1 MSVGYTRY
9 TVSYL
14 FYIFTPR
21 PVQLHI
27 GKEIGRGSYGEIL
40 EGTLGTRPV
49 AIKRLH
55 RMLRDFAAQT
65 QEALEAILGS
75 FRRECEL
82 LEKARSPHIVE
93 FFGVFDEEDTI
104 LLVMELMHQTLQTY
118 LKDHKGSLPLEK
130 QVDICYQVSQEGT
143 IPSGDLRII
152 RSKTRSNFLIAQRN
166 RPLLPL
172 RYARRCQPDVSIK
185 PSWWYEQNYEMLF
198 ISSCVWLV
206 TPATFRDA

>member
-1 MSVGYTRY
+1 MV
-9 TVSYL
+9 L
-14 FYIFTPR
+14 CFNNCIFTPLTD
-21 PVQLHI
+21 QLHK

-55 RMLRDFAAQT
+55 RIFRDYAEHN
-65 QEALEAILGS
+65 QETLEAILAS

-104 LLVMELMHQTLQTY
+104 LLVMELMHQTLQKY

-130 QVDICYQVSQEGT
+130 QVDICYQVSQE
-143 IPSGDLRII
+143 
-152 RSKTRSNFLIAQRN
+152 
-166 RPLLPL
+166 
-172 RYARRCQPDVSIK
+172 
-185 PSWWYEQNYEMLF
+185 
-198 ISSCVWLV
+198 
-206 TPATFRDA
+206 

>member
-1 MSVGYTRY
+1 MSVGIYSIY
-9 TVSYL
+9 IAL
-14 FYIFTPR
+14 CFYCIFTPR
-21 PVQLHI
+21 PDQLHI

-55 RMLRDFAAQT
+55 RMLRDFTAQT
-65 QEALEAILGS
+65 KEALEAILGS

-104 LLVMELMHQTLQTY
+104 LLVMELMYQTLQKY

-130 QVDICYQVSQEGT
+130 QVDICYQVSRE
-143 IPSGDLRII
+143 
-152 RSKTRSNFLIAQRN
+152 
-166 RPLLPL
+166 
-172 RYARRCQPDVSIK
+172 
-185 PSWWYEQNYEMLF
+185 
-198 ISSCVWLV
+198 
-206 TPATFRDA
+206 